1 MQPGKPVPACLADM
15 TNTQHLLTSGWL
27 DATSQPQPWGADSV
41 SSLLVK
47 PTVPPGKHACAD
59 TSKHLHSAA
68 YMEVND
74 TVLNHSNSS
83 L

>member
-27 DATSQPQPWGADSV
+27 DARSQLQPRGADSV

-47 PTVPPGKHACAD
+47 PTVPLGKHACTD
-59 TSKHLHSAA
+59 TSKQHSAA
-68 YMEVND
+68 YMELND
-74 TVLNHSNSS
+74 TELNHSNSS